1 MTENMGYRKYGTRRP
16 WLRAGAPLVLVLV
29 GLVAAVAVARAED
42 PLEGNAMGNGERVI
56 ADGVT
61 VAGVPVG
68 GYTARQAASATEDA
82 FAEPLVLTTD
92 RRTIRLV
99 APQKLGAHALVADA
113 VAGALRAKPG
123 ENVELAVDV
132 DHARLQRYIGSLNK
146 HYAQPA
152 RDAKVVLAKLRPV
165 VKAGEKGLSVRQR
178 ALFSELDTALTAGD
192 RTPVR
197 IPFKHSKPTV
207 TVSSFKSV
215 IVIERSSNRLVVWD
229 GKHRWGTFGVA
240 TGQAIYPT
248 PLGQFEIVT
257 KQENPWWYPPDS
269 PWAAGLTPVPPGPG
283 NPLGTRW
290 MGLSAPGV
298 GIHGTPDAASIGY
311 SASHGCIRMRI
322 PDAETVFAHVSVGTP
337 VFIVPA

>member
-1 MTENMGYRKYGTRRP
+1 MTENMGYRKYRTRG
-16 WLRAGAPLVLVLV
+16 LRAGAPLVLVLV
-29 GLVAAVAVARAED
+29 GLVAAVAVARAGD
-42 PLEGNAMGNGERVI
+42 PLGRDTKGSGERVI

-61 VAGVPVG
+61 IAGVPVG
-68 GYTARQAASATEDA
+68 GYTAHQAASATEDA
-82 FAEPLVLTTD
+82 FAERLVLTTD
-92 RRTIRLV
+92 SRIMLV
-99 APQKLGAHALVADA
+99 APGKLGAHALIADA

-132 DHARLQRYIGSLNK
+132 DHARLQRYIASLNRR
-146 HYAQPA
+146 YAREA
-152 RDAKVVLAKLRPV
+152 RDAKVVLVKLRPV
-165 VKAGEKGLSVRQR
+165 VKADEKGLSVRQR

-197 IPFKHSKPTV
+197 IPFKHTKPAV
-207 TVSSFKSV
+207 TASSFKSV

-248 PLGQFEIVT
+248 PLGQFAIVT